1 MKRFLIALLVAL
13 PTCIFAQSNYHPGY
27 VVKNNS
33 DTLRGFIN
41 YREWRQN
48 PKSIDFKV
56 NKTDKQVLQFDPQ
69 SIKEFQITGLE
80 TYTAYSGAISMNQTN
95 FSNLPEELD
104 TTLKSDNIF
113 LRQLATGNHLTL
125 YKYAD
130 EIKTRF
136 FVAETNARPE
146 ELKYYEYYNNAGEI
160 VDKSVFKGQLI
171 LYINKLHLESPGVVN
186 KLDQAHYEQTDLE
199 QLINEA
205 NNNEKKTIAK
215 KASSIRFFA
224 GVSIGRTIT
233 EVSEITIAGLP
244 TNIVYDHAA
253 ISPRLNLGVDFFDN
267 SNVQRFVFRSEMA
280 FSYVNPKYAYQVNR
294 VDGTI
299 AHATYVFNQ
308 YTASIAPQIL
318 FNFFN
323 KDDFKIYVDAGA
335 AFNFSLYTNNKF
347 AVEETSDTNPYTLAP
362 FWLSFPL
369 QTGMVLNKKIEV
381 CLTYITK
388 ASYSRYSSFDA
399 NNQTVSLGVKF
410 LFGKK

>member
-1 MKRFLIALLVAL
+1 
-13 PTCIFAQSNYHPGY
+13 
-27 VVKNNS
+27 
-33 DTLRGFIN
+33 
-41 YREWRQN
+41 
-48 PKSIDFKV
+48 
-56 NKTDKQVLQFDPQ
+56 
-69 SIKEFQITGLE
+69 
-80 TYTAYSGAISMNQTN
+80 
-95 FSNLPEELD
+95 
-104 TTLKSDNIF
+104 
-113 LRQLATGNHLTL
+113 
-125 YKYAD
+125 
-130 EIKTRF
+130 
-136 FVAETNARPE
+136 
-146 ELKYYEYYNNAGEI
+146 
-160 VDKSVFKGQLI
+160 
-171 LYINKLHLESPGVVN
+171 LESPGVVN

-215 KASSIRFFA
+215 KASSTRFFA